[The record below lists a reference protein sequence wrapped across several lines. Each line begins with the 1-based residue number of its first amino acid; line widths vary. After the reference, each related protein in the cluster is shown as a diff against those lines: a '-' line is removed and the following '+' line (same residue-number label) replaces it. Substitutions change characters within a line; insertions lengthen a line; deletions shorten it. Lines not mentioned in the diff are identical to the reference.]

1 MVLSQVGAHFL
12 YNSARKVLCKIKNL
26 FLVGFFMQISTRHL
40 LLPTVS
46 GAKWGG
52 GPAIISRN
60 EAGCRRSDSFV
71 FATDS
76 NCIIVRPISLFRNSS
91 FCPCYW
97 LSRSSGFLSNRRL
110 HGCLCINQISEGA

>member
-26 FLVGFFMQISTRHL
+26 FLVGFFMQILTRHL

-52 GPAIISRN
+52 GTGYYIK
-60 EAGCRRSDSFV
+60 E
-71 FATDS
+71 
-76 NCIIVRPISLFRNSS
+76 
-91 FCPCYW
+91 
-97 LSRSSGFLSNRRL
+97 
-110 HGCLCINQISEGA
+110 